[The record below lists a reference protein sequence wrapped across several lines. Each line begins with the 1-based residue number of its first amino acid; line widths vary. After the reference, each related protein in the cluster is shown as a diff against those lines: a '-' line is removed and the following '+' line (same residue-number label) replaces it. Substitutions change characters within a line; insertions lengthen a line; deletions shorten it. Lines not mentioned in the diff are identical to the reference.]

1 MTTFRQILTTGAL
14 CLSAGLLLTSCFDDS
29 YDLSKDIDMT
39 VGLGGNGLG
48 VKLGNTERITLDNLL
63 EVDKSVKLDAT
74 NLYYLVEQGSA
85 RVSFDLQSMNSEVN
99 NALIHTSMRVLSY
112 ESARQQFEQTYG
124 TSLPEGTP
132 ISVPS
137 GFKATGPVEGASQ
150 MDFSVAHLDEAI
162 KHITSIQVKPIKL
175 ALYVR
180 NSSSAGVH
188 FGARSVEN
196 VRFTL
201 PKMIHVANATV
212 GTVQGNVLTIDR
224 ADITPDGKITEV
236 TIDHINPGKDGT
248 PDANHTIAFS
258 SENLTVSMEGTL
270 HLDASQAFTMKADDY
285 ADVVFDLV
293 IDGHTDGAK
302 SQLQV
307 VQATGQFDP
316 TINPHVDPI
325 EVSSSL
331 PDFLQDAE
339 VALPATNPTVRFD
352 ADMTDIPV
360 DLNFSGMLTAE
371 KQGTADRSVV
381 LPSTGKASLDKS
393 QRNVVYFHQAESPY
407 DPEHAIAS
415 TDKTYQVSG
424 ISKLISPLPDRIQ
437 VNLADRHVTVPQD
450 KEYTI
455 ALGRSYEAQTDY
467 SVYVPFEFSGGLK
480 IVYNDSTNSMN
491 KDLKDYAAEGIRISA
506 DVENSIP
513 LELVGNIEAVD
524 VDGNLLPNVHFDE
537 VRIGAGT
544 GDVDHPVTS
553 TVQIEASLSDPYELK
568 KVDRLYFHV
577 HAGNAAE
584 EGRHTLVSTQYLR
597 LTNVRL
603 RLLGRIIADFN

>member
-85 RVSFDLQSMNSEVN
+85 RVNFDIQSMTSEVS

-137 GFKATGPVEGASQ
+137 GFKATGPVEGAAQ
-150 MDFSVAHLDEAI
+150 MDFSVEHLDEAI

-175 ALYVR
+175 TLYVR

-201 PKMIHVANATV
+201 PKMIHVASATV
-212 GTVQGNVLTIDR
+212 GTVQGNVLTIGR
-224 ADITPDGKITEV
+224 ADITSDGKITEV
-236 TIDHINPGKDGT
+236 TIDQINPGKDGT
-248 PDANHTIAFS
+248 PDANHSIAFS
-258 SENLTVSMEGTL
+258 SENLTVSMQGTL
-270 HLDASQAFTMKADDY
+270 NLDASQAFTMKADDY

-302 SQLQV
+302 SLLQV
-307 VQATGQFDP
+307 LQATGQFDP
-316 TINPHVDPI
+316 AINPHVDPI

-339 VALPATNPTVRFD
+339 VALPATNPTVRFE
-352 ADMTDIPV
+352 ADMNDIPV

-437 VNLADRHVTVPQD
+437 VNLADRHISVPQD

-455 ALGRSYEAQTDY
+455 TLGRSYEAQTDY

-577 HAGNAAE
+577 HAGNAVE

>member
-1 MTTFRQILTTGAL
+1 MTTFRQFLTTGAL

-85 RVSFDLQSMNSEVN
+85 RVNFDIQGMTSEVS
-99 NALIHTSMRVLSY
+99 NALIHTSVRVLSY

-137 GFKATGPVEGASQ
+137 GFKASGPVEGASQ
-150 MDFSVAHLDEAI
+150 MDFSVEHLDEAI

-180 NSSSAGVH
+180 NSSSAGVQ

-201 PKMIHVANATV
+201 PKMVHVAQATV
-212 GTVQGNVLTIDR
+212 GTMQGNVLTISR
-224 ADITPDGKITEV
+224 ADIPADGKITEI
-236 TIDHINPGKDGT
+236 TIDRINPGADGT
-248 PDANHTIAFS
+248 PDANHAIHFS
-258 SENLTVSMEGTL
+258 TENLKVSMQGTL
-270 HLDASQAFTMKADDY
+270 HLDARGAFTMKADDY
-285 ADVVFDLV
+285 ADVVFDIV
-293 IDGHTDGAK
+293 IDGHTNGAK

-307 VQATGQFDP
+307 LQTTGQFDP
-316 TINPHVDPI
+316 AINPHVDPI
-325 EVSSSL
+325 EVASSL
-331 PDFLQDAE
+331 PDFLQDSE
-339 VALPATNPTVRFD
+339 VALPATNPTVRFE
-352 ADMTDIPV
+352 ADMADIPV
-360 DLNFSGMLTAE
+360 DLHFSGMLTAE
-371 KQGTADRSVV
+371 KQGTADRSVL
-381 LPSTGKASLDKS
+381 LPAEGKASLDKN

-407 DPEHAIAS
+407 DPEHTIAS
-415 TDKTYQVSG
+415 TDKTYQVNG

-437 VNLADRHVTVPQD
+437 VNLADRHISVPQD

-455 ALGRSYEAQTDY
+455 TLGRSYEAQTDY

-524 VDGNLLPNVHFDE
+524 VDGNVLPNVHFDE

-544 GDVDHPVTS
+544 GDVDHPTTS
-553 TVQIEASLSDPYELK
+553 AVQIEATLSDPYELK
-568 KVDRLYFHV
+568 KVDRLFFHV
-577 HAGNAAE
+577 HAGNAVE

>member
-1 MTTFRQILTTGAL
+1 MTTFRQILTSGAI

-48 VKLGNTERITLDNLL
+48 VRLGNTERITLDNLL
-63 EVDKSVKLDAT
+63 EVDKSVKLDAA

-85 RVSFDLQSMNSEVN
+85 RVNFDLQSMTSEVN

-137 GFKATGPVEGASQ
+137 GFKASGPVVGSSQ
-150 MDFSVAHLDEAI
+150 MNFSVDHLDEAI
-162 KHITSIQVKPIKL
+162 KHISSIQIKPIKV

-180 NSSSAGVH
+180 NSSSAGVR

-201 PKMIHVANATV
+201 PKMIHVASATV
-212 GTVQGNVLTIDR
+212 GTMQDNVLTIGH
-224 ADITPDGKITEV
+224 ADITADGKITEV
-236 TIDHINPGKDGT
+236 TIDQINPGKDGT
-248 PDANHTIAFS
+248 PDVNHSIAFS
-258 SENLTVSMEGTL
+258 SENLTVSMQGTL
-270 HLDASQAFTMKADDY
+270 NLDAQQAFTMKADDY

-293 IDGHTDGAK
+293 VDGHTDGAK
-302 SQLQV
+302 SQIV
-307 VQATGQFDP
+307 VQETTGQFDP
-316 TINPHVDPI
+316 TISPHVDPI
-325 EVSSSL
+325 EVSASL

-339 VALPATNPTVRFD
+339 VALPATNPTVRFE

-360 DLNFSGMLTAE
+360 DLDFSGKLTAE

-381 LPSTGKASLDKS
+381 LPSTGSASLDKN
-393 QRNVVYFHQAESPY
+393 QHNVVYFHQGQSPY
-407 DPEHAIAS
+407 DPDHTSAS

-437 VNLADRHVTVPQD
+437 VNLADRHITVPQD
-450 KEYTI
+450 KEYTVR
-455 ALGRSYEAQTDY
+455 LGRSYEAQTDY

-506 DVENSIP
+506 DVENAIP
-513 LELVGNIEAVD
+513 LELIGNVEAVD

-537 VRIGAGT
+537 IHIGAGT
-544 GDVDHPVTS
+544 GDVDRPVTS
-553 TVQIEASLSDPYELK
+553 AVNIEATLSDPYELK
-568 KVDRLYFHV
+568 KVDRLFFHV
-577 HAGNAAE
+577 HAASAADD
-584 EGRHTLVSTQYLR
+584 GSHTLVSTQYLR

>member
-85 RVSFDLQSMNSEVN
+85 RVNFDIQSMTSEVS

-137 GFKATGPVEGASQ
+137 GFKATGPVEGAAQ
-150 MDFSVAHLDEAI
+150 MDFSVEHLDEAI

-175 ALYVR
+175 TLYVR

-201 PKMIHVANATV
+201 PKMIHVASPTV
-212 GTVQGNVLTIDR
+212 GTVQGNVLTIGR
-224 ADITPDGKITEV
+224 ADITSDGKITEV
-236 TIDHINPGKDGT
+236 TIDQINPGKDGT
-248 PDANHTIAFS
+248 PDANHSIAFS
-258 SENLTVSMEGTL
+258 SENLTVSMQGTL
-270 HLDASQAFTMKADDY
+270 NLDASQAFTMKADDY

-302 SQLQV
+302 SLLQV
-307 VQATGQFDP
+307 LQATGQFDP
-316 TINPHVDPI
+316 AINPHVDPI

-339 VALPATNPTVRFD
+339 VALPATNPTVRFE
-352 ADMTDIPV
+352 ADMNDIPV

-437 VNLADRHVTVPQD
+437 VNLADRHISVPQD

-455 ALGRSYEAQTDY
+455 TLGRSYEAQTDY

-577 HAGNAAE
+577 HAGNAVE